1 MKSAKETLL
10 VLDGNAL
17 LHRAWHAIPPLT
29 TRDGRV
35 VNAAYGFSMMLEKML
50 EQFKPDYAA
59 VAWDLPGKTFRHESY
74 EPYKAQRKEKEQ
86 ELYDQIPLIQEILGI
101 YGIPSLSAPG
111 FEADDILGTL
121 SRRAWGKGMRTLI
134 VTGDQDALQ
143 LVGDSTSVVA
153 FVKGISETKLYDADA
168 VKAKFGLYPEQLIDY
183 KTLRGDPSDNLPGVP
198 GIGEKTAVELLKQFK
213 TVDGIFEAH
222 KAGKVPEKFA
232 KKLEGHEKTAI
243 HMKELV

>member
-10 VLDGNAL
+10 VLDGNDL

-111 FEADDILGTL
+111 FEADDILGTRSSSWATPRPW
-121 SRRAWGKGMRTLI
+121 SR
-134 VTGDQDALQ
+134 
-143 LVGDSTSVVA
+143 S
-153 FVKGISETKLYDADA
+153 
-168 VKAKFGLYPEQLIDY
+168 
-183 KTLRGDPSDNLPGVP
+183 
-198 GIGEKTAVELLKQFK
+198 
-213 TVDGIFEAH
+213 
-222 KAGKVPEKFA
+222 
-232 KKLEGHEKTAI
+232 
-243 HMKELV
+243 